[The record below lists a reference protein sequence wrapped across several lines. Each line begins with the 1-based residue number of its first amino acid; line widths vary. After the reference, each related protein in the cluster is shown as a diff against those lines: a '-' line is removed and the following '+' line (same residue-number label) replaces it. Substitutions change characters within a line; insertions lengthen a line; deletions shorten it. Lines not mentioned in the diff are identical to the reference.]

1 MPLGIVGQQPLQ
13 QHQGRRLLAAIGE
26 AAHLQHA
33 GAAAGLAE
41 PLLEDVR
48 QRSGIGLGLGGVDR
62 VCPGVEGS
70 GNLAAGHSL
79 AGGHVM
85 KPGVAEG
92 LSRWIGQP
100 AAAGFQFAAGQGQ
113 IGSPDA
119 RQAPFGPNG
128 GQQLPKAA
136 AGSRLGGDLGIGNEP
151 NQRWLKRGIEGRG
164 T

>member
-13 QHQGRRLLAAIGE
+13 QHQGSGQLAPVGQ
-26 AAHLQHA
+26 AANLQHA
-33 GAAAGLAE
+33 GTTAGLAA
-41 PLLEDVR
+41 PLLEDFR
-48 QRSGIGLGLGGVDR
+48 QRSGVALGLGGVDR

-70 GNLAAGHSL
+70 GDLAAGHGL

-113 IGSPDA
+113 IGSPNA
-119 RQAPFGPNG
+119 RQAPFGPNRC
-128 GQQLPKAA
+128 QQLPVAA
-136 AGSRLGGDLGIGNEP
+136 AGSRLGGDLGIGNKP
-151 NQRWLKRGIEGRG
+151 GQRWLKRGIEGRG